1 MAFDQSTRNRLARFV
16 GEARALL
23 TEEFTRQ
30 MQHEYGLDP
39 LSGEITAIEKLTAL
53 DDARRETARILRE
66 NLDYYLAAFVSSQS
80 PSPAGSRVRE
90 VLERI
95 VREQA
100 FTVLNRLCALRM
112 AEGRGLL
119 IESVGRGYQSRGFQL
134 YARLAGS
141 ALGETGDAYRSY
153 LFSIFDEFALDLPVL
168 FDRFSPQGRL
178 FPREGAL
185 LRLLELINK
194 PEIEPLWAEDETIG
208 WIYQY
213 FNSVEERQEMRRSRS
228 PRNSRE
234 LAVRNQFF
242 TPRYVVEFLTDNT
255 LGRIWYEMTK
265 GETALKDTC
274 RYLVRRP
281 NEIFLADG
289 ESAPSP
295 ASDESDA
302 YLLPNPLKQVDE
314 DAANPLQRVSSDS
327 DADFNRR
334 LLRQPVYIPHR
345 PLKDPREIKM
355 LDPACGSMHFGLY
368 AFDLFERIYAEAWEL
383 EEQLGAEALWRMGD
397 LRPLHETYPDKAA
410 FLRDVP
416 RLILERNI
424 HGIDIDPRA
433 VQIAGL
439 SLWLRAQKSWQAQGL
454 KPHERPQI
462 RKSNIVCAEPM
473 PGDRQMLEEFLAT
486 LSEDKLEALMRQTWQ
501 APAGQK
507 IRVTKQ
513 MAQALA
519 KLVRTVWQEMEL
531 AGEAGSLLKI
541 EETLRKAIAAAR
553 QEAQEKSPL
562 FRVLDYGLN
571 EPPKE
576 QYVQAMAGEDQD
588 FFDRAEGLVLA
599 ALHEYA
605 EQAANGAVYRRR
617 LFGEDAVQG
626 FAFIDLFRKQYDV
639 VLMNPPFGD
648 PSKGSK
654 KYIEDNYTKT
664 KGDILANFLERALG
678 IATNKGR
685 VGTIT
690 NRTCFFLTTQ
700 SKLRRELFQKQGFV
714 ELMADFGHGVL
725 DAMVETAAYT
735 ISRERQIGGKS
746 IFVRCLMFKDKDL
759 KLQRAIEALNADKF
773 SNLVFIINPDEF
785 SRLKGS
791 PYCYWISTDVIR
803 KVARYPSLE
812 GNYGT
817 IRVGLQTGEDWRFL
831 RLAWEVPNNLI
842 GPAPLSLTTPLEFK
856 DTCITQFNQE
866 KKWAFFS
873 KTESALPWFSPIVLI
888 LNYKKNGY
896 ELKNF
901 FDTTGQPKSVLRS
914 PEYYFLPGFSY
925 MLRSTRLVPY
935 IVPAGVIP
943 TAGRAQVYPKEG
955 KEYYL
960 LGYCASLV
968 ASAIARFSGENFGQP
983 KFQASIVQNIPVPEL
998 SRDLTERLSQFI
1010 EREYHSRRL
1019 IVQQYEPY
1027 QEFALPGLLFNQCR
1041 SSIDWSRYSLL
1052 GWELELE
1059 IAEAMGVSEI
1069 QLDELAR
1076 DIRESLEMQYCN
1088 GVEPADSSQDDED
1101 EELATVSYIED
1112 TPKTQYEELVSYLL
1126 GLAFGRWDIR
1136 FALDKSLLPNLPDA
1150 FHPIPVCPPAS
1161 LVSPNGLPASPE
1173 NIASE
1178 HWLRLRRTTEM
1189 LPVVERDDVIDKSGN
1204 KYPANITD
1212 QDYPLKVAWSGV
1224 LVDDPDS
1231 LDDIVRRVRE
1241 TLSIIFKNESEI
1253 MEMEII
1259 SALEINS
1266 LRNYFTN
1273 FSDNGFWADHLRRY
1287 SMNRR
1292 QAPIYWAL
1300 STPSFSYTLWLYYH
1314 RLNDQILYTCVND
1327 FVEPKLKQVSE
1338 EAARLRHK
1346 RSRSAADEKELERL
1360 TDFECE
1366 LKDFRAELLRVAA
1379 FWKPNLNDGVQITAA
1394 PLWRLFQH
1402 KPWQKKLK
1410 ETWEKLERGD
1420 YDWAHLAYSIWP
1432 ERVRE
1437 KCKSDKSL
1445 AIAHDLEHLYVEPKT
1460 SGKKKTRRK
1469 EIAEP
1474 EMESFFDEEE

>member
-1 MAFDQSTRNRLARFV
+1 MAFDQPTRNRLARFV

-39 LSGEITAIEKLTAL
+39 FSGEITAIEKLTAL

-66 NLDYYLAAFVSSQS
+66 TLDYYLAAHTSSQS

-141 ALGETGDAYRSY
+141 ALGETGEAYRSY
-153 LFSIFDEFALDLPVL
+153 LFSVFDEFALDLPVL

-185 LRLLELINK
+185 LRLLELINA

-213 FNSVEERQEMRRSRS
+213 FNSKEERQKMRAESQA

-255 LGRIWYEMTK
+255 LGRIWYEMTQ
-265 GETALKDTC
+265 GATGLKETC

-281 NEIFLADG
+281 SEIFLSEGEEAPDQSEAD
-289 ESAPSP
+289 ENLS
-295 ASDESDA
+295 
-302 YLLPNPLKQVDE
+302 QVE
-314 DAANPLQRVSSDS
+314 
-327 DADFNRR
+327 
-334 LLRQPVYIPHR
+334 LLRQPMYIPHR

-397 LRPLHETYPDKAA
+397 LRPLHETYPDKSA
-410 FLRDVP
+410 FLRDAP

-462 RKSNIVCAEPM
+462 RKSNVVCAEPM
-473 PGDRQMLEEFLAT
+473 PGDRRMLEEFLAT
-486 LSEDKLEALMRQTWQ
+486 LSEDKLEALMRRTWQ

-541 EETLRKAIAAAR
+541 EETLRGAIAAAR
-553 QEAQEKSPL
+553 QEAEEKSPL
-562 FRVLDYGLN
+562 FRVLEYGLN

-588 FFDRAEGLVLA
+588 FFDRAEGLALA
-599 ALHEYA
+599 ALLEYA
-605 EQAANGAVYRRR
+605 EQAENGHGYRRR
-617 LFGEDAVQG
+617 LFAEDAAQG
-626 FAFIDLFRKQYDV
+626 FTFIDLCRKSFNSI
-639 VLMNPPFGD
+639 LMNPPFGD
-648 PSKGSK
+648 ASESTAEYLGNRFPTWNRNILCAFIDRVIQYLASDGFVGSV
-654 KYIEDNYTKT
+654 IDRT
-664 KGDILANFLERALG
+664 
-678 IATNKGR
+678 
-685 VGTIT
+685 VTIKST
-690 NRTCFFLTTQ
+690 YETF
-700 SKLRRELFQKQGFV
+700 RREII
-714 ELMADFGHGVL
+714 FGNKRLQTQVNLGWGVL
-725 DAMVETAAYT
+725 DDANVEVAAL
-735 ISRERQIGGKS
+735 ILSREQAKSPNVFFDVSKYPLERKPETLLSAIIDIKSLNFNDSIFYCESQDLVNLPNAVVSFEFPLWFRRFFSNSPSLQNNGFCAFVGHSFKSDRHFRLLWEIDSRENIEFNKTSWAWVYNGGDYSPYYYAERAIVLYGTNGSAVANDQSITFRNINLHGRSGIGYGKRGDFIDSQLLRSGHVFTVEGEGVPLNNEEECFYYSALLLSHVFSFGINLYCGQHKYPGYVNIFPSPKPEPDKRKAVAEKAKKIWEIKRDWQIGDETDTVFLIPHLLMVTGNLSERISELLKIEMKS
-746 IFVRCLMFKDKDL
+746 NDEINMLLDQIDFDFEEIYALNKQAILQVRNTATYRPKDKVWLEGPCDTSG
-759 KLQRAIEALNADKF
+759 KEIF
-773 SNLVFIINPDEF
+773 FIA
-785 SRLKGS
+785 
-791 PYCYWISTDVIR
+791 DVIQY
-803 KVARYPSLE
+803 V
-812 GNYGT
+812 
-817 IRVGLQTGEDWRFL
+817 
-831 RLAWEVPNNLI
+831 I
-842 GPAPLSLTTPLEFK
+842 G
-856 DTCITQFNQE
+856 CI
-866 KKWAFFS
+866 
-873 KTESALPWFSPIVLI
+873 
-888 LNYKKNGY
+888 
-896 ELKNF
+896 
-901 FDTTGQPKSVLRS
+901 
-914 PEYYFLPGFSY
+914 
-925 MLRSTRLVPY
+925 
-935 IVPAGVIP
+935 
-943 TAGRAQVYPKEG
+943 
-955 KEYYL
+955 
-960 LGYCASLV
+960 
-968 ASAIARFSGENFGQP
+968 
-983 KFQASIVQNIPVPEL
+983 
-998 SRDLTERLSQFI
+998 
-1010 EREYHSRRL
+1010 
-1019 IVQQYEPY
+1019 
-1027 QEFALPGLLFNQCR
+1027 
-1041 SSIDWSRYSLL
+1041 
-1052 GWELELE
+1052 
-1059 IAEAMGVSEI
+1059 
-1069 QLDELAR
+1069 
-1076 DIRESLEMQYCN
+1076 
-1088 GVEPADSSQDDED
+1088 
-1101 EELATVSYIED
+1101 
-1112 TPKTQYEELVSYLL
+1112 
-1126 GLAFGRWDIR
+1126 FGRWDLRYINN
-1136 FALDKSLLPNLPDA
+1136 LPQLLPLELSQPPNRYANGALLA
-1150 FHPIPVCPPAS
+1150 KNVCS
-1161 LVSPNGLPASPE
+1161 
-1173 NIASE
+1173 
-1178 HWLRLRRTTEM
+1178 
-1189 LPVVERDDVIDKSGN
+1189 
-1204 KYPANITD
+1204 
-1212 QDYPLKVAWSGV
+1212 DYPIKIVWDGI
-1224 LVDDPDS
+1224 LVDDVSNQFDITRNVRIVLSNIFGDS
-1231 LDDIVRRVRE
+1231 WDDFERDIVQKLKFE
-1241 TLSIIFKNESEI
+1241 TLSNYLNNSTGFFDHHKN
-1253 MEMEII
+1253 
-1259 SALEINS
+1259 
-1266 LRNYFTN
+1266 
-1273 FSDNGFWADHLRRY
+1273 RY
-1287 SMNRR
+1287 SKNHRI
-1292 QAPIYWAL
+1292 APVYWPL
-1300 STPSFSYTLWLYYH
+1300 STPSCSYTLWLYYH

-1338 EAARLRHK
+1338 ESARLRQK

-1360 TDFECE
+1360 TDFERE

-1437 KCKSDKSL
+1437 KCKTDKSL
-1445 AIAHDLEHLYVEPKT
+1445 AIAHDLEELYVEPKT
-1460 SGKKKTRRK
+1460 VARYNN
-1469 EIAEP
+1469 EP
-1474 EMESFFDEEE
+1474 KVDMQEEMNL

>member
-486 LSEDKLEALMRQTWQ
+486 LSEDKLEALMRRTWQ

-519 KLVRTVWQEMEL
+519 KLVHTVWQEMEL

-541 EETLRKAIAAAR
+541 EETLREAIAAAR

-588 FFDRAEGLVLA
+588 FFDRAEELALA
-599 ALHEYA
+599 ALLEYA
-605 EQAANGAVYRRR
+605 EKAANGQNFRRR
-617 LFGEDAVQG
+617 LFAYDASQG
-626 FAFIDLFRKQYDV
+626 FAFIDLCRKRYDV
-639 VLMNPPFGD
+639 ALMNPPFGD
-648 PSKGSK
+648 TSESITEYLGNRFPRW
-654 KYIEDNYTKT
+654 NRN
-664 KGDILANFLERALG
+664 ILCAF
-678 IATNKGR
+678 IDR
-685 VGTIT
+685 VIQYLAFNGFVGCVIDRTVTIKST
-690 NRTCFFLTTQ
+690 YETF
-700 SKLRRELFQKQGFV
+700 RREII
-714 ELMADFGHGVL
+714 FGNTRLQTQVNLGWGVL
-725 DAMVETAAYT
+725 DDANVEVAALILSCEQAKSPNVFFDISKHPLERKSEILLST
-735 ISRERQIGGKS
+735 IDDIKSMNLNDSTFYCESQDLVNLPNAVVSFEFPLWLQRLFGSSPSLQNNGFCAFVGHSFKSDRHFRLLWEIDLRENIEFNKTSWSWVYNGGDYSPYYYAERAIVLYGLNGSAVAHDQSITFRNIDMHGRAGIGYGKRGDFIDSQLLRSGHVFTVEGEGVPLNNEEECFYYSALLLSHVFSFGINLYCGQHKYPGYVNIFPSPKPERDKRKAVAEKAKKIWEIKRDWQIGDETDTVFLIPHMLMVTGNLSERISELLRIEMKS
-746 IFVRCLMFKDKDL
+746 NDEINMLSEQIDLDFEEIYDLKKQAILQVRNTATYRPKDK
-759 KLQRAIEALNADKF
+759 
-773 SNLVFIINPDEF
+773 V
-785 SRLKGS
+785 
-791 PYCYWISTDVIR
+791 W
-803 KVARYPSLE
+803 LE
-812 GNYGT
+812 G
-817 IRVGLQTGEDWRFL
+817 
-831 RLAWEVPNNLI
+831 PC
-842 GPAPLSLTTPLEFK
+842 
-856 DTCITQFNQE
+856 DT
-866 KKWAFFS
+866 S
-873 KTESALPWFSPIVLI
+873 
-888 LNYKKNGY
+888 
-896 ELKNF
+896 
-901 FDTTGQPKSVLRS
+901 
-914 PEYYFLPGFSY
+914 
-925 MLRSTRLVPY
+925 
-935 IVPAGVIP
+935 
-943 TAGRAQVYPKEG
+943 G
-955 KEYYL
+955 KEIFFI
-960 LGYCASLV
+960 S
-968 ASAIARFSGENFGQP
+968 
-983 KFQASIVQNIPVPEL
+983 
-998 SRDLTERLSQFI
+998 DLI
-1010 EREYHSRRL
+1010 
-1019 IVQQYEPY
+1019 QYVI
-1027 QEFALPGLLFNQCR
+1027 GC
-1041 SSIDWSRYSLL
+1041 I
-1052 GWELELE
+1052 
-1059 IAEAMGVSEI
+1059 
-1069 QLDELAR
+1069 
-1076 DIRESLEMQYCN
+1076 
-1088 GVEPADSSQDDED
+1088 
-1101 EELATVSYIED
+1101 
-1112 TPKTQYEELVSYLL
+1112 
-1126 GLAFGRWDIR
+1126 FGRWDLSYINN
-1136 FALDKSLLPNLPDA
+1136 LPKLLPPDLNQPPNRYA
-1150 FHPIPVCPPAS
+1150 NGALFANNVRSDYPIKIVWDGI
-1161 LVSPNGLPASPE
+1161 LVNDVSNHLDITRNVRIVLS
-1173 NIASE
+1173 NIFGDS
-1178 HWLRLRRTTEM
+1178 WDDF
-1189 LPVVERDDVIDKSGN
+1189 ERDMVQKLKFDK
-1204 KYPANITD
+1204 
-1212 QDYPLKVAWSGV
+1212 
-1224 LVDDPDS
+1224 
-1231 LDDIVRRVRE
+1231 
-1241 TLSIIFKNESEI
+1241 LSTYLN
-1253 MEMEII
+1253 
-1259 SALEINS
+1259 NS
-1266 LRNYFTN
+1266 
-1273 FSDNGFWADHLRRY
+1273 NGFFDHHFKRY
-1287 SMNRR
+1287 SKNHRI
-1292 QAPIYWAL
+1292 APVYWPL
-1300 STPSFSYTLWLYYH
+1300 STPSCSYTLWLYYH

-1338 EAARLRHK
+1338 EAVRLRQK

-1360 TDFECE
+1360 TDFERE
-1366 LKDFRAELLRVAA
+1366 LRDFRAELLRVAA
-1379 FWKPNLNDGVQITAA
+1379 FWKPKLNDGVQITAA

-1437 KCKSDKSL
+1437 KCKTDKSL
-1445 AIAHDLEHLYVEPKT
+1445 AIAHDLEELYVEPEKPL
-1460 SGKKKTRRK
+1460 KKRK
-1469 EIAEP
+1469 SKPI
-1474 EMESFFDEEE
+1474 MNMDDLFEEEE

>member
-1 MAFDQSTRNRLARFV
+1 MAFDQPTRNRLARFV

-66 NLDYYLAAFVSSQS
+66 TLDYYLTALSSSQS

-141 ALGETGDAYRSY
+141 ALGETGEAYRSY
-153 LFSIFDEFALDLPVL
+153 LFSVFDEFALDLPVL

-185 LRLLELINK
+185 LRLLELINN

-213 FNSVEERQEMRRSRS
+213 FNSKEERQKMRAESQA

-255 LGRIWYEMTK
+255 LGRIWYEMTQ
-265 GETALKDTC
+265 GATGLKETC

-281 NEIFLADG
+281 EEVFLAEAATAGSEHAWDWSVEAADWLLKG
-289 ESAPSP
+289 
-295 ASDESDA
+295 DEHSFPPFETD
-302 YLLPNPLKQVDE
+302 DTS
-314 DAANPLQRVSSDS
+314 R
-327 DADFNRR
+327 RR
-334 LLRQPVYIPHR
+334 LIQLASVVDGYRRYPKPAEWERWELVRMHRAIQQQDDLGTYSLQELLDILFFMYRSDYWEGGEFLNNPRELRLMARIGNEVRRRVLAGRGEDLSQEELLRAPVFIPYR

-486 LSEDKLEALMRQTWQ
+486 LSEDKLEALMRRTWQ

-541 EETLRKAIAAAR
+541 EETLREAIAAAR

-562 FRVLDYGLN
+562 FRVLEYGLN

-588 FFDRAEGLVLA
+588 FFDWAEELMLA
-599 ALHEYA
+599 ALYEYA
-605 EQAANGAVYRRR
+605 EQAQNGHSYQRR
-617 LFGEDAVQG
+617 LFAGDAIQG
-626 FAFIDLFRKQYDV
+626 FDFIDLCRKSYDV

-648 PSKGSK
+648 ASENAS
-654 KYIEDNYTKT
+654 KYITQNIPFWCKNLSAAFIGRFCTFIRSSLKMGCVTDRTILIKSSYEDFRRNYALSELQVSL
-664 KGDILANFLERALG
+664 LADLG
-678 IATNKGR
+678 WN
-685 VGTIT
+685 
-690 NRTCFFLTTQ
+690 
-700 SKLRRELFQKQGFV
+700 
-714 ELMADFGHGVL
+714 VL
-725 DAMVETAAYT
+725 DDANVEVSALVFSNHDKTNQSESCFIDCRNVFEKEVYLLQLITSDEIGNCRWLKSDDLRKMPNAAFSYDMPKEVIQWFNT
-735 ISRERQIGGKS
+735 
-746 IFVRCLMFKDKDL
+746 FPPL
-759 KLQRAIEALNADKF
+759 KLSGAKALQGHAIKM
-773 SNLVFIINPDEF
+773 
-785 SRLKGS
+785 
-791 PYCYWISTDVIR
+791 
-803 KVARYPSLE
+803 
-812 GNYGT
+812 
-817 IRVGLQTGEDWRFL
+817 DWYA
-831 RLAWEVPNNLI
+831 RLAWEI
-842 GPAPLSLTTPLEFK
+842 PLTEIVNYQRMYNGG
-856 DTCITQFNQE
+856 D
-866 KKWAFFS
+866 FS
-873 KTESALPWFSPIVLI
+873 RFYIPSCEMVFWKNDGTFLKEHPSTRWSNAES
-888 LNYKKNGY
+888 
-896 ELKNF
+896 
-901 FDTTGQPKSVLRS
+901 QQ
-914 PEYYFLPGFSY
+914 LPGIGY
-925 MLRSTRLVPY
+925 GKRGEVLDAH
-935 IVPAGVIP
+935 IVPAGHVFTVEGLFVLPKQLSDAWYFLGLLNAPLISRILNFYCGQHKH
-943 TAGRAQVYPKEG
+943 AGYID
-955 KEYYL
+955 L
-960 LGYCASLV
+960 L
-968 ASAIARFSGENFGQP
+968 
-983 KFQASIVQNIPVPEL
+983 PVPSPEPGDPLKKLIADLAREGYEVKRLL
-998 SRDLTERLSQFI
+998 SDYSEVSPYFYEPGFSLKDKKVSFVKWKKGFVDDLLLRLQQI
-1010 EREYHSRRL
+1010 EREL
-1019 IVQQYEPY
+1019 
-1027 QEFALPGLLFNQCR
+1027 EFAVEKVYH
-1041 SSIDWSRYSLL
+1041 IDNKDNTWLDL
-1052 GWELELE
+1052 G
-1059 IAEAMGVSEI
+1059 
-1069 QLDELAR
+1069 
-1076 DIRESLEMQYCN
+1076 
-1088 GVEPADSSQDDED
+1088 
-1101 EELATVSYIED
+1101 SYLMP
-1112 TPKTQYEELVSYLL
+1112 PKTNAELTTYVHELLSYTL
-1126 GLAFGRWDIR
+1126 GVLFGRWNIHY
-1136 FALDKSLLPNLPDA
+1136 ALGIKKTEKFDPFNSLPDLPPGMLSTLQEDNNPGYPTIN
-1150 FHPIPVCPPAS
+1150 FSGIFSDDESHPKNILLGVRQVIGS
-1161 LVSPNGLPASPE
+1161 LCE
-1173 NIASE
+1173 NSE
-1178 HWLRLRRTTEM
+1178 E
-1189 LPVVERDDVIDKSGN
+1189 VE
-1204 KYPANITD
+1204 
-1212 QDYPLKVAWSGV
+1212 Q
-1224 LVDDPDS
+1224 
-1231 LDDIVRRVRE
+1231 
-1241 TLSIIFKNESEI
+1241 
-1253 MEMEII
+1253 EII
-1259 SALEINS
+1259 QITKINS
-1266 LRNYFTN
+1266 LREYFVNPYLFFN
-1273 FSDNGFWADHLRRY
+1273 FHLNLYSKGRRA
-1287 SMNRR
+1287 
-1292 QAPIYWAL
+1292 APIYWAL
-1300 STPSFSYTLWLYYH
+1300 STPSCSYTLWLYYH

-1338 EAARLRHK
+1338 ESARLRQK

-1360 TDFECE
+1360 SDFEGE